1 MTPAEKNPS
10 LICFTVGFSSL
21 SLDIEN
27 HKTNFFNYKR
37 LKIRVSLAFQHETHI
52 EFIIFA
58 GIPDIEYIGIM
69 IMQYTNNCLDGS
81 IIPSSMLT
89 LRTIKSSLQY
99 IYLDKDERLKWAH
112 FEDVSSIEHKEGILT
127 VLIRGSWLFRMAQL

>member
-1 MTPAEKNPS
+1 M
-10 LICFTVGFSSL
+10 
-21 SLDIEN
+21 D
-27 HKTNFFNYKR
+27 
-37 LKIRVSLAFQHETHI
+37 
-52 EFIIFA
+52 
-58 GIPDIEYIGIM
+58 
-69 IMQYTNNCLDGS
+69 
-81 IIPSSMLT
+81 PSSMLT

>member
-1 MTPAEKNPS
+1 
-10 LICFTVGFSSL
+10 
-21 SLDIEN
+21 
-27 HKTNFFNYKR
+27 
-37 LKIRVSLAFQHETHI
+37 
-52 EFIIFA
+52 
-58 GIPDIEYIGIM
+58 
-69 IMQYTNNCLDGS
+69 
-81 IIPSSMLT
+81 MLT